1 MTSKVKPIA
10 KDMGIERRRED
21 QPEERLMGRVI
32 ACDGGYATVAAL
44 ASEASDDASSFW
56 SIGRLISIAVGQNRV
71 VGMVYKLNAADAR
84 WEDQQFNTIHAEIEL
99 VGEIRS
105 SDSGELEFSRGIATY
120 PPLGSVAHRIR
131 SKDLM
136 AVHLRHENRSMVI
149 GTLSQDEQIPAT
161 VDIDNMLS
169 RHFAIVGTTGTGKS
183 TALAL
188 LMRKC
193 LEVHPE
199 LRIMLFDPHNEFST
213 AFPDKAN
220 VLTADTLELPFWLF
234 QHDEFAEVIFRGREG
249 VQEEVDALREL
260 IPEARARFGAKQAN
274 GSKLVRRSVDAGNIS
289 ADTPLPYRMTDLFA
303 IIEDEI
309 GQLEGRH
316 DRTVLKSLKTRLE
329 ALVNDPRYRF
339 MFSAR
344 TVDDNMADVMGTLF
358 RIPLND
364 RPITCLQL
372 AGVPSEVVNSVISVL
387 CRMAFDLAM
396 WSNGTCGVLVVCE
409 EAHRYVPQDPRLG
422 FGPTRHSIA
431 RIAKEGRKYG
441 VHLGV
446 VTQRPG
452 ELDPTILSQ
461 CSTIFS
467 LRLANDLDQEI
478 IRSAISDS
486 SASTISF
493 LSSIGNREAIAFGEG
508 IPTPMRMKFEELKTE
523 FLPGSPIY
531 DMPEHLEGHAPQVNL
546 GSIISRMRGNHI
558 RDDNRADGQA
568 A

>member
-1 MTSKVKPIA
+1 MA
-10 KDMGIERRRED
+10 D
-21 QPEERLMGRVI
+21 QLMGRVI
-32 ACDGGYATVAAL
+32 ACDGGFATVSATATDTIEE
-44 ASEASDDASSFW
+44 SSDFW
-56 SIGRLISIAVGQNRV
+56 SIGRLISIAVGRNRV
-71 VGMVYKLNAADAR
+71 VGLVYKLNSTGEL
-84 WEDQQFNTIHAEIEL
+84 WEDQQVNTIHAEIEL
-99 VGEIRS
+99 VGEIRETEAGQS
-105 SDSGELEFSRGIATY
+105 MFSRGIANY
-120 PPLGSVAHRIR
+120 PPLGSIAHRIR
-131 SKDLM
+131 SEDLI
-136 AVHLRHENRSMVI
+136 AVHLQKSGQSMVI
-149 GTLSQDEQIPAT
+149 GTLTQDEQIPAT

-193 LEVHPE
+193 LEARPN

-220 VLTADTLELPFWLF
+220 VLNADTLELPFWLF
-234 QHDEFAEVIFRGREG
+234 QLEEFAEVVFRGRNGEA
-249 VQEEVDALREL
+249 EEVDALRDL
-260 IPEARARFGAKQAN
+260 IPEARSRFVAKQA
-274 GSKLVRRSVDAGNIS
+274 GSAKLVRRSPDVSNIS

-309 GQLEGRH
+309 GLLEGRH
-316 DRTVLKSLKTRLE
+316 DRLVLRSLKTRLE
-329 ALVNDPRYRF
+329 TLVNDPRYRF

-344 TVDDNMADVMGTLF
+344 TVDDNMAEVMGMLF
-358 RIPLND
+358 RIPMND

-409 EAHRYVPQDPRLG
+409 EAHRYVPQDPRQG
-422 FGPTRHSIA
+422 FGPTRLSIA

-461 CSTIFS
+461 CSTVFS
-467 LRLANDLDQEI
+467 LRLANDFDQEI

-508 IPTPMRMKFEELKTE
+508 IPTPMRMKFEELKAE

-531 DMPEHLEGHAPQVNL
+531 HTPENSPGTAPPVNL
-546 GSIISRMRGNHI
+546 GSIIGRMRGQHG
-558 RDDNRADGQA
+558 RDDNRADGKA